1 MSAVAPGNELIGLAR
16 GFFSAGAPSLL
27 MSLWTVDDEAT
38 ANLMTDFYQRLCAG
52 ASAATALRLA
62 QLELMKE
69 QPHPFFWSPFVLFGR
84 W

>member
-1 MSAVAPGNELIGLAR
+1 
-16 GFFSAGAPSLL
+16 
-27 MSLWTVDDEAT
+27 
-38 ANLMTDFYQRLCAG
+38 LCAG
-52 ASAATALRLA
+52 ASVAAALRQA

>member
-38 ANLMTDFYQRLCAG
+38 ANLMTDFYRRLCSG
-52 ASAATALRLA
+52 ESAATALRHA